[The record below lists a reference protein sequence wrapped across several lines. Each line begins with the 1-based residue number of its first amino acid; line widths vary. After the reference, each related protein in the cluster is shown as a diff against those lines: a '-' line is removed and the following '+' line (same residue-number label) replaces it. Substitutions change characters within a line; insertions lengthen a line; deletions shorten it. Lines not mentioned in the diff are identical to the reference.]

1 MDNVPVSNGDAY
13 GAATIVVSGIVFVL
27 AIIAVALRFYTRI
40 VTKAGLGWDDWLILA
55 AVVSTL
61 LTGILVVW
69 GKIALRL
76 SEVWNRAMSFWI
88 FSSRKLTVALRI
100 GNAVDPNGE
109 SVTDN
114 TDPNYHYTA
123 EDVFYLKLAFTS
135 SVLYFTIAGS
145 TKLSILLMYNHIFS
159 VNRTFRRQLAIV
171 SILVLGFWIGCTVAT
186 LTNCIPLEWSWLNGL
201 SDARYCFN
209 YNIFWMVAGVCEVI
223 LDVLILALPIR
234 VILTLQLSA
243 GRKAAIACIFLLG
256 GFVIIT
262 GLIKVILG
270 YVPGSRVPS
279 YSRTEL
285 WTTIHAGMA
294 IVCACLPIF
303 KPLLTRLSQS
313 TLISKLGKISA
324 LRRSYV
330 WSRRSRR
337 SSAQDGEFI
346 TGSEEYSSEVELR
359 SGQIPQQ
366 KPGFSGTVERLVL
379 REEIV

>member
-256 GFVIIT
+256 G
-262 GLIKVILG
+262 L
-270 YVPGSRVPS
+270 
-279 YSRTEL
+279 
-285 WTTIHAGMA
+285 
-294 IVCACLPIF
+294 
-303 KPLLTRLSQS
+303 
-313 TLISKLGKISA
+313 
-324 LRRSYV
+324 
-330 WSRRSRR
+330 
-337 SSAQDGEFI
+337 
-346 TGSEEYSSEVELR
+346 
-359 SGQIPQQ
+359 
-366 KPGFSGTVERLVL
+366 
-379 REEIV
+379 